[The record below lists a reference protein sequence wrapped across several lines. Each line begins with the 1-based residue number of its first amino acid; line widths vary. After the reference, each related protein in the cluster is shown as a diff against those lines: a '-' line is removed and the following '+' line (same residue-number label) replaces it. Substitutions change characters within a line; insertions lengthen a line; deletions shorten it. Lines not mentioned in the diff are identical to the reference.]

1 MYSNST
7 AQRLR
12 ERPFDRRSATA
23 KTLDYRLFAQDVF
36 MGWTR
41 QMTDAARSNGNA
53 EQLITVGQ
61 DEAGLGD
68 SPNIQFFAREINFT
82 LHTGGPTT
90 ISFGTVCWRR
100 RRRRRA

>member
-1 MYSNST
+1 MYSNSA

-41 QMTDAARSNGNA
+41 QMTDADGGRASSGEFGAHVSGKVVGGQDDIAGGRVVEHQRAEGVAGLARVQV
-53 EQLITVGQ
+53 EQL
-61 DEAGLGD
+61 GD
-68 SPNIQFFAREINFT
+68 
-82 LHTGGPTT
+82 H
-90 ISFGTVCWRR
+90 V
-100 RRRRRA
+100 